1 MSITKDIMATT
12 KIILTTSADWEEWNK
27 RFMSQ
32 VIMYDLLR
40 HIQGDENLL
49 SKPIRPATAD
59 YPQKARSTT
68 ARSRTQTHAEASGQG
83 TSEGQTMSPEPD
95 RQEVT
100 FSDLTA
106 DGQKSFSMAW
116 TFYQDDT
123 KAYEKQQDLV
133 RKLKEWIA
141 ANVSS
146 HYQETCC
153 EPTES
158 MAEWHKNL
166 KMAAGI
172 DTRSEENNAREKYKE
187 ALKTPKTKDL
197 ITWVDLWEKTMT
209 VAKKKKV
216 VETTKTSIWFQDFL
230 AAIRGVLPMWAAAYG
245 ISKDPQVEDN
255 TLDYRTVANDLR
267 REAGQYTETRKAS
280 KIAKGSFGPTFA
292 DSSEDETSR
301 IKRTSK
307 KRKHAAGTPERV
319 EVYRSFE
326 GLHTSKKKETCRWN
340 SRKGRSLP
348 CLRRIPPNLPLFLS
362 FSKDSP

>member
-1 MSITKDIMATT
+1 MATT

-40 HIQGDENLL
+40 HIQGNENLL

-59 YPQKARSTT
+59 YPQKTRSTT
-68 ARSRTQTHAEASGQG
+68 ARSRTQTHAEAPGQG

-95 RQEVT
+95 QREAT
-100 FSDLTA
+100 FSDLTT

-158 MAEWHKNL
+158 MTEWYKNL

-187 ALKTPKTKDL
+187 ALKAPKIKHL
-197 ITWVDLWEKTMT
+197 AAWVDMWEKTMT

-216 VETTKTSIWFQDFL
+216 VETTKASIWFQDFL
-230 AAIRGVLPMWAAAYG
+230 AAIRGTLPMWAAAYG
-245 ISKDPQVEDN
+245 ISMDPQVEDG
-255 TLDYRTVANDLR
+255 TLDYRKVANDLR

-292 DSSEDETSR
+292 GEEYHNESDSEDATG
-301 IKRTSK
+301 RTKKSK
-307 KRKHAAGTPERV
+307 
-319 EVYRSFE
+319 
-326 GLHTSKKKETCRWN
+326 SKTV
-340 SRKGRSLP
+340 
-348 CLRRIPPNLPLFLS
+348 
-362 FSKDSP
+362 

>member
-27 RFMSQ
+27 RFMNQ

-49 SKPIRPATAD
+49 SKPIRPVTAD
-59 YPQKARSTT
+59 YSQKARSTT
-68 ARSRTQTHAEASGQG
+68 ARSRTQTHAETPGQG
-83 TSEGQTMSPEPD
+83 TSEGQTSLEPD

-100 FSDLTA
+100 FSDLTT
-106 DGQKSFSMAW
+106 DGQRSFSMAW

-123 KAYEKQQDLV
+123 KEYEKQQDLV

-158 MAEWHKNL
+158 MAEWYKNL

-187 ALKTPKTKDL
+187 ALKTPEVKDL
-197 ITWVDLWEKTMT
+197 TTWVDLWEKTMT

-216 VETTKTSIWFQDFL
+216 VETTKTSIWFQEFL
-230 AAIRGVLPMWAAAYG
+230 AAIRGALPMWVAAYG
-245 ISKDPQVEDN
+245 ISKDPQVEDG
-255 TLDYRTVANDLR
+255 TLDYRKVANDLR
-267 REAGQYTETRKAS
+267 REAGQYTEAKSPS
-280 KIAKGSFGPTFA
+280 KFDKGSFGPAFAGEEDQQPGGDVQEDPNRGDVQETFEDFKNKGSEVQDSLDRGEVQ
-292 DSSEDETSR
+292 DSSE
-301 IKRTSK
+301 
-307 KRKHAAGTPERV
+307 
-319 EVYRSFE
+319 
-326 GLHTSKKKETCRWN
+326 
-340 SRKGRSLP
+340 
-348 CLRRIPPNLPLFLS
+348 
-362 FSKDSP
+362 